1 MAAPGGLT
9 PFEDFVSVSYELINY
24 NTLQPITHSG
34 NYAEVNNSQFIF
46 LKVHSLLTGF
56 DKRVNR
62 IILTFKQY
70 THLNYQVYLKVSN
83 SAHLLS
89 STQIPLNKK
98 TSNNIIYYEAD
109 ITDIVVSSPTEEHY
123 FAITTSSSMSF
134 YVNGNNK
141 PDASI
146 ISYSVK
152 TGNYSPYFFDR
163 LKTYQ
168 LRNYS
173 LKVDLFSLVPVHVF
187 NLFDYSDELVSF
199 NLSLVNDFTH
209 KDTSNIT
216 QTISTGFPKGFK
228 LNIQQYIYSSGN
240 RTYTYIDENYCS
252 HVFKKCTNDNDTFTH
267 FVDSNGSYLI
277 LEVISNG
284 YKIYSLDGNVKTF
297 SSSGLLLNETIKN
310 GSNTSIISYS
320 YNSNLLISVSINNQ
334 SFISIT
340 YSSSSITISIP
351 GNSSITLN
359 FNSGSLLTS
368 IVDQENATYQIEYDS
383 GVAGLI
389 ESVSVTNNKKLSLSF
404 NDNLMVETVSLY
416 TYDSSTSNYTWNVDY
431 DFSSGSYTTSY
442 FDDDDLV
449 YVYKFNGEGQII
461 QTTCYKNNYYN
472 VLNVS
477 CVKKTIGHTFLLSTD
492 GPNYL
497 KEVVYDLNTYS
508 HFENSVSLFTN
519 NQQASFLLKPKEKGQ
534 YFLYFEY
541 LRNFI
546 NNYQSLNSL
555 SVEISVNDQSNNT
568 YQVVS
573 NSTLDIDGFDKVN
586 IFMKEIVIPIEYYN
600 QNLNLCFSLSLG
612 DSVIVIQNIR
622 LYRIEENNNEYY
634 GLNSYT
640 GGNDLNLL
648 TDETIPPHYYELTSS
663 IPFEVDN
670 LTYSVNSY
678 YQDIKAT
685 LMAHFFLNKGILFYN
700 KGKNAYYGSI
710 TKSGQSLDDLLL
722 IKANYQNK
730 RLSNDDEP
738 YDGYKAT
745 VSFFDSDYFIEKGIQ
760 YNYSFQSMVSN
771 EIKFDSNFLLV
782 SQNKVLPF
790 QFASGTN
797 IQNNVFF
804 YNKYCL
810 DITNSYTSFG
820 LLSCCSQ
827 TAYLKVGDNNGNPY
841 FEKASGHYLYSLNNK
856 YMSSHYQK
864 LYEGTVEK
872 NHIAQT
878 YDYNS
883 AGEVSKITDAYNKET
898 SYSYNKFH
906 SLTSLTA
913 YNSGTYHNNNVSYN
927 ALLNPSSVSNVNNQN
942 QATYSYDYKGR
953 TSSVSYDSLILIYTY
968 QQNQESIAHFDGN
981 NSFSVSVRF
990 SDVHLPTQVFSGGDS
1005 ILVYHYANKY
1015 TSLPSLG
1022 NNTGDQLQS
1031 IYDYKNANS
1040 IKVKSFSYDDF
1051 GNLCSVSENGFHL
1064 DAATSY
1070 CVFANS
1076 LYGHTSNSPTILKTE
1091 TYRQGASVIKEEK
1104 TYQYVSNP
1112 FISYKEINESAYPS
1126 RNIIIK
1132 QGVKATESGSP
1143 FIKVSIWS
1151 APNEE
1156 TASIE
1161 SSFSYYQDENAKQ
1174 TSFIKEQAVRKT
1186 FLNQPTD
1193 RSIAYSF
1200 DNNGNLNSIISSS
1213 SHFNINN
1220 SYSYNDFNELSS
1232 ETSTGF
1238 GTINYQY
1245 DSKGNISVISKLNS
1259 STVYVLSYDNY
1270 NRLISFTKTI
1280 GSNTPETFSCS
1291 GYSFGRPT
1299 TYKNKTLVWD
1309 KNELTQFDG
1318 VTFTYDGYG
1327 RRTSKSSTN
1336 RSVEYKYIGDILL
1349 EETVTEIK
1357 NNQTYIDTLRFIYD
1371 LNNSVIGFG
1380 LNDNVYLY
1388 VKDALN
1394 NVIAIYNQASVE
1406 ICRYNYD
1413 AYGNSIITASITG
1426 GEILGNLNPIR
1437 YRSYYY
1443 DKETG
1448 LYYLKS
1454 RYYDPEIC
1462 RFISMDDI
1470 SYLDPQ
1476 TLNGL
1481 NLYAYCLN
1489 NPIMYRDE
1497 NGCFPLTAILCLTA
1511 LVGLGLTIGGV
1522 ASDNNVMTAIGLTM
1536 VAVPALISG
1545 GLAIAAG
1552 FGGATLTGIVGGVT
1566 LVAGLGTAT
1575 FASAEY
1581 QEVFTGNN
1589 WILDAGM
1596 DEGLYNGLM
1605 ITAATIATLGT
1616 IASSVGYS
1624 FKIKSI
1630 RQIGKIDKYYG
1641 IKFTQNTS
1649 SGNPRIRT
1657 LCLHPA
1663 HNNHPIHW
1671 QLNSFNPQTQSFSPL
1686 RRWNLL
1692 LRRIIG
1698 R

>member
-56 DKRVNR
+56 DKRVNK
-62 IILTFKQY
+62 IFLTFKQY
-70 THLNYQVYLKVSN
+70 TNLNYQVNLKVSN
-83 SAHLLS
+83 AGHFISSA
-89 STQIPLNKK
+89 QIPLRKY
-98 TSNNIIYYEAD
+98 TLNNIICYEAD

-134 YVNGNNK
+134 FVNGTNK

-146 ISYSVK
+146 VSYSVK

-163 LKTYQ
+163 LKSYQ
-168 LRNYS
+168 LRSYS
-173 LKVDLFSLVPVHVF
+173 LDVDLFSLVPFHVF
-187 NLFDYSDELVSF
+187 NLFDYCDELVSF
-199 NLSLVNDFTH
+199 NLSLVNDFIH

-216 QTISTGFPKGFK
+216 QTISTGLPKGFK

-277 LEVISNG
+277 LEVINSG

-297 SSSGLLLNETIKN
+297 SSSGFLINETIKN
-310 GSNTSIISYS
+310 GSNTSTISYS
-320 YNSNLLISVSINNQ
+320 YTSNLLTSVSINNQ

-340 YSSSSITISIP
+340 YSSSSITISLP

-368 IVDQENATYQIEYDS
+368 IVDQENVVYQLEYDS
-383 GVAGLI
+383 NVAGLI
-389 ESVSVTNNKKLSLSF
+389 KSISVTNNKKLSLSF
-404 NDNLMVETVSLY
+404 NDNLMIETVSLY
-416 TYDSSTSNYTWNVDY
+416 TYDSSTSNYVWNVDY

-442 FDDDDLV
+442 FNDDDLV
-449 YVYKFNGEGQII
+449 YVYKFNDEGQII
-461 QTTCYKNNYYN
+461 QTTCYKNNYNN

-492 GPNYL
+492 CPNYL

-600 QNLNLCFSLSLG
+600 QNLNLCFSLSSG
-612 DSVIVIQNIR
+612 DSVVVIQNIR

-685 LMAHFFLNKGILFYN
+685 LMAHFFLNKGLLFYN
-700 KGKNAYYGSI
+700 KGKNAYYGSV
-710 TKSGQSLDDLLL
+710 TKSGQSLNALLL

-730 RLSNDDEP
+730 RLSNDDEL

-745 VSFFDSDYFIEKGIQ
+745 VSFFDSDYFIEKSIQ
-760 YNYSFQSMVSN
+760 YNYSFQSMASN
-771 EIKFDSNFLLV
+771 ETKFDSNFLLV

-810 DITNSYTSFG
+810 DVTNSYTSFG

-827 TAYLKVGDNNGNPY
+827 TAYLKVDDNNGNPY

-942 QATYSYDYKGR
+942 QATYCYDYKGR
-953 TSSVSYDSLILIYTY
+953 TSSVSYDSLIFIYTY
-968 QQNQESIAHFDGN
+968 QQNQESISHFDGN

-1076 LYGHTSNSPTILKTE
+1076 LYGHTSNSPAILKTE
-1091 TYRQGASVIKEEK
+1091 TYRQGTSFIKEEK
-1104 TYQYVSNP
+1104 SYQYINDL
-1112 FISYKEINESAYPS
+1112 FTSYKEINESAYPS

-1174 TSFIKEQAVRKT
+1174 TSFIKEQTVRKT
-1186 FLNQPTD
+1186 FLNQGSNY
-1193 RSIAYSF
+1193 SIAYSY
-1200 DNNGNLNSIISSS
+1200 DNNGNLNSILSSD
-1213 SHFNINN
+1213 FGQNN

-1232 ETSTGF
+1232 ENSTGF
-1238 GTINYQY
+1238 GQINYQY
-1245 DSKGNISVISKLNS
+1245 DSKGNISVISKFDS
-1259 STVYVLSYDNY
+1259 STVYVFSYDNN
-1270 NRLISFTKTI
+1270 NRLTSFTKTV
-1280 GSNTPETFSCS
+1280 GLNTSETFSCS

-1309 KNELTQFDG
+1309 KNELTQYDG
-1318 VTFTYDGYG
+1318 ITFAYDGYG
-1327 RRTSKSSTN
+1327 RRISKSSSN
-1336 RSVEYKYIGDILL
+1336 RSVEYKYIGDALF

-1357 NNQTYIDTLRFIYD
+1357 NNVTYVDTLRYIYD
-1371 LNNSVIGFG
+1371 LNNNIIGFG

-1497 NGCFPLTAILCLTA
+1497 NGTTFVLAAFLASIVVGA
-1511 LVGLGLTIGGV
+1511 LVGATVNVISAVANGATAQDVAIMGLIGFGFGALFGAALGASGALAGEGILATVGAYSIGIVAGATNEVLNTI
-1522 ASDNNVMTAIGLTM
+1522 
-1536 VAVPALISG
+1536 ALSSIVNHELPSADEIELSIALG
-1545 GLAIAAG
+1545 ALSGLAG
-1552 FGGATLTGIVGGVT
+1552 VGLGQ
-1566 LVAGLGTAT
+1566 LSGAGLSRSELYAFLKSFPTQ
-1575 FASAEY
+1575 FAY
-1581 QEVFTGNN
+1581 
-1589 WILDAGM
+1589 
-1596 DEGLYNGLM
+1596 
-1605 ITAATIATLGT
+1605 
-1616 IASSVGYS
+1616 
-1624 FKIKSI
+1624 
-1630 RQIGKIDKYYG
+1630 
-1641 IKFTQNTS
+1641 
-1649 SGNPRIRT
+1649 
-1657 LCLHPA
+1657 
-1663 HNNHPIHW
+1663 
-1671 QLNSFNPQTQSFSPL
+1671 
-1686 RRWNLL
+1686 NLL
-1692 LRRIIG
+1692 VSRPASFLNMGIELSYSAQKNKKYLC
-1698 R
+1698 